1 MAAFR
6 PSKLP
11 RATTLPPLA
20 ELFDD
25 KSTSTMPRAGALTAV
40 EYHQQWLES
49 YAAAAAADVGS
60 QHATRYREATRFI
73 AVSQAG
79 AGAWLDVAPDGDF
92 STTVTSPLF
101 VVMLQRRLGLQ
112 LSEATGIFDAEERDG
127 MDVDRL
133 GDGLANAGEY
143 SRRHNACLRA
153 IRDMIAAVAIGQ
165 VVLGDKEDAARTAF
179 LNEGHVVDIAEIGG
193 DEDTGA
199 DVLYEVKCKSALK
212 QHFSCGHG
220 SATNGGA
227 PASMGCKIGF
237 GSTEE
242 EERVRILGCKERGL
256 PRDGPMN
263 HTSGKG
269 WVAAK
274 KGDYHDALV
283 NKRSRVI
290 PAVIESTGGL
300 SPPLRAQM
308 RCLEGR
314 AKGAGASDRTKY
326 GSTRASA
333 RSFMVHH
340 TQRISLAAVK
350 YDALAIRKK
359 MLSKK
364 QKLAAH
370 AAPTDGAWA

>member
-25 KSTSTMPRAGALTAV
+25 KSNSTMPRAGALTAV

-242 EERVRILGCKERGL
+242 EERVRILGCKER
-256 PRDGPMN
+256 
-263 HTSGKG
+263 
-269 WVAAK
+269 AA
-274 KGDYHDALV
+274 A
-283 NKRSRVI
+283 
-290 PAVIESTGGL
+290 
-300 SPPLRAQM
+300 
-308 RCLEGR
+308 
-314 AKGAGASDRTKY
+314 
-326 GSTRASA
+326 
-333 RSFMVHH
+333 
-340 TQRISLAAVK
+340 
-350 YDALAIRKK
+350 
-359 MLSKK
+359 
-364 QKLAAH
+364 
-370 AAPTDGAWA
+370 